1 MQYTLTQTNEHTR
14 SFHTK
19 NTLVHKKMQKES
31 NNSSE
36 DRYHRSESER
46 ARKRVRAAHTNFCR
60 EREKDAR
67 THTNRDTGTDKHPP
81 THKRPHKSSQTHIC
95 ALLTWI

>member
-1 MQYTLTQTNEHTR
+1 
-14 SFHTK
+14 
-19 NTLVHKKMQKES
+19 MQKES

-36 DRYHRSESER
+36 DGNHRSESER
-46 ARKRVRAAHTNFCR
+46 ARKCVRATHTNFCT

-67 THTNRDTGTDKHPP
+67 THTNRDTDTDKHSP
-81 THKRPHKSSQTHIC
+81 THKRPHKYLQTHTC